1 MSRRAFPA
9 LVSVC
14 FVLSLA
20 AGSAHAQGGES
31 VPLSL
36 DEALSTALA
45 NNLQLVSA
53 KKDPL
58 IAEQQVEVNRAPFD
72 GVVGASAGFN
82 RVDTD
87 ETIVDNTSAAS
98 TPPVTSKS
106 EVPAADVSFNHLLTF
121 GANYSLTYNYQDVDA
136 AQIGIEPATG
146 FLTSST
152 FAQTTQGFSLV
163 YQMPL
168 LLGFGKE
175 VNLINLT
182 LARSGLDISREDLR
196 LAAMLT
202 LNDVEDA
209 YWDVLA
215 AREALRIARLSLERA
230 QDLLELNR
238 KKVEVGTLAP
248 IEITQAEAGVASQEE
263 GVIVAETT
271 LENAEDTLLRLMAI
285 PEDSLLWGQSLQL
298 TDRPSYDPLA
308 IDLDDAIET
317 GLEHRPEIVIA
328 RQELRNSELSERVA
342 RKNTRHT
349 LNLEAAIR
357 PATQE
362 DTERLVEILQPA
374 QPNPSDTTTD
384 SESTDWRV
392 GLLYSYP
399 LRNRRAKASYAIAR
413 LTTEK
418 GVAAVQ
424 QAEQTIRVDVRVA
437 ARNVESGVQRVEAAR
452 KNVEL
457 QQKKLDAEQK
467 KFENGMS
474 TSFEVLTFQND
485 LANAELA
492 EIRAKLDY
500 VKALAAFDRATG
512 TLLEAR
518 GLQIGS

>member
-1 MSRRAFPA
+1 MSKRLLPA

-14 FVLSLA
+14 TALCLA
-20 AGSAHAQGGES
+20 AGVAHAQEGDS
-31 VPLSL
+31 APLSL
-36 DEALSTALA
+36 EEALSAALE
-45 NNLQLVSA
+45 NNLELVSA

-58 IAEQQVEVNRAPFD
+58 IAEQQILVNRAPFD
-72 GVVGASAGFN
+72 GVVGASAGFS
-82 RVDTD
+82 RDEGD
-87 ETIVDNTSAAS
+87 ETIVDNTSGVT
-98 TPPVTSKS
+98 TPPVSSET
-106 EVPAADVSFNHLLTF
+106 EVPTADVSFAHLLTF
-121 GANYSLTYNYQDVDA
+121 GADYSLTYNFQDVDA
-136 AQIGIEPATG
+136 AQVGIEPATG

-152 FAQTTQGFSLV
+152 FAQSTQGFSLL
-163 YQMPL
+163 YRMPL
-168 LLGFGKE
+168 LKGFGKE

-196 LAAMLT
+196 FTAMQT
-202 LNDVEDA
+202 LNAVEDA

-230 QDLLELNR
+230 EDLLDLNR

-271 LENAEDTLLRLMAI
+271 LENVEDALLRLMAV
-285 PEDSLLWGQSLQL
+285 PDSSPLWSQSLQL
-298 TDRPSYDPLA
+298 TDRPSYAPHDV
-308 IDLDDAIET
+308 DLDESIAK

-328 RQELRNSELSERVA
+328 RQQLKDNELTERVA
-342 RKNTRHT
+342 RKNMRHT
-349 LNLEAAIR
+349 LNFEAAIR
-357 PATQE
+357 PGTQE
-362 DTERLVEILQPA
+362 DTDRLVAILQPP
-374 QPNPSDTTTD
+374 QPTASDTTTD
-384 SESTDWRV
+384 SESTDWRM
-392 GLLYSYP
+392 GLVYRYP
-399 LRNRRAKASYAIAR
+399 LRNRDAKANYAIAKLNR
-413 LTTEK
+413 EK
-418 GVAAVQ
+418 GVTGVA
-424 QAEQTIRVDVRVA
+424 QAEQTIRVDVRTAV
-437 ARNVESGVQRVEAAR
+437 RNVESGVQRVEAAR

-492 EIRAKLDY
+492 EIRARLDY
-500 VKALAAFDRATG
+500 IKSLAALERSTG